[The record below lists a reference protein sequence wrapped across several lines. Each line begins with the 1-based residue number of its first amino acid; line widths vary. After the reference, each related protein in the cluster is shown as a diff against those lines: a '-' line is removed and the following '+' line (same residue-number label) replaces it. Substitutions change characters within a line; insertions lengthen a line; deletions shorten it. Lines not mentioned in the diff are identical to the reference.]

1 MKNNIPP
8 VKPVSK
14 LTPLP
19 VYESLLDNG
28 LQVAG
33 FFSDDVKVLKIDF
46 VFEAGKA
53 HQSKAYLAAF
63 CNAMIREEKQT
74 KHAAGTEALL
84 DYYGI
89 FLQQKLQKHW
99 SVFSFYVPVM
109 YLNKFLPL
117 AYKMLFEPEFT
128 DESLHFIREKTRQNL
143 RKNLQRTDF
152 VADANLDNMIWGK
165 DHPLGYYPT
174 EQKLE
179 HISIDDIKTFYETHY
194 KTNCRIIISG
204 FFPKNIHT
212 LLNNYFGKSQMVYND
227 KSNHTEK
234 SAAKNQHLQIPM
246 ENKSQ
251 VSIRWGQM
259 CISPHHPDYFKFKI
273 LNTIFG
279 GYFGSRLMQNI
290 REDKAY
296 TYGINSSIQPSS
308 FGSEFRISTDAGREY
323 LKDTIR
329 QIEKEA
335 DALRTKKT
343 PKSEIKLVKNYMA
356 GELLSAFDG
365 PFKHA
370 GIYRYLIEMN
380 LDFDYYTRFLENI
393 KNTTPEDML
402 VTAQHYLNLKD
413 LHKVSVGSVP
423 DIQPSME

>member
-1 MKNNIPP
+1 MKSNIPP

-28 LQVAG
+28 LKAAG
-33 FFSDDVKVLKIDF
+33 FFNDDVKVLKIDF

-74 KHAAGTEALL
+74 KHASGTEALL

-117 AYKMLFEPEFT
+117 AFSMLFEPEFT

-152 VADANLDNMIWGK
+152 VADANLNNMIWGK

-194 KTNCRIIISG
+194 KTNCRIILSG
-204 FFPKNIHT
+204 FFPNNIHT
-212 LLNNYFGKSQMVYND
+212 LLNNYFGKSPTVYND
-227 KSNHTEK
+227 KTNHAQK

-259 CISPHHPDYFKFKI
+259 CISPHHPDYFKFKV
-273 LNTIFG
+273 LNAVFG
-279 GYFGSRLMQNI
+279 NYFGSRLMRNI
-290 REDKAY
+290 REKKGY
-296 TYGINSSIQPSS
+296 TYGINSSIIPSAY
-308 FGSEFRISTDAGREY
+308 GCEFKIATDVGKNY
-323 LKDTIR
+323 LDDTIT
-329 QIEKEA
+329 QIYKEA
-335 DALRTKKT
+335 EILCHDKI
-343 PKSEIKLVKNYMA
+343 SEEELNLVKNYMS
-356 GELLSAFDG
+356 GELLRMFDG

-370 GIYRYLIEMN
+370 SVYRYLTEMH
-380 LDFDYYTRFLENI
+380 LYFDYFYDFLNHI
-393 KNTTPEDML
+393 KQISAEDIL
-402 VTAQHYLNLKD
+402 ITAQHYLNLKD
-413 LHKVSVGSVP
+413 LHKITVGSIR
-423 DIQPSME
+423 DTKPSME